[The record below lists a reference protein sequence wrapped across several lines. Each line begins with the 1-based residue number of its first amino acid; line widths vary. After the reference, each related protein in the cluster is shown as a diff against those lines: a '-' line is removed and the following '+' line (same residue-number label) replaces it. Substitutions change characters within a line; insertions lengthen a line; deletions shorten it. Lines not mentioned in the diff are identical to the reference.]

1 MVVLKTIR
9 HLSESVE
16 EYFNITRQVHD
27 IVRESGVKNG
37 FVAVI
42 TAHTTTGIVV
52 NEALPCV
59 EADISEML
67 EKSVPLEA
75 PYLHAHFLPTY
86 GATSNNSQGHL
97 KSVLTGNHCM
107 FPVVDGEICRGGCT
121 GYLSCG
127 IRRPAAEESVCRS
140 NGGMTAPVW

>member
-27 IVRESGVKNG
+27 IVRESGIKNG

-67 EKSVPLEA
+67 EKTVPLEA
-75 PYLHAHFLPTY
+75 PYLHAFSAHLRRHQQQLP
-86 GATSNNSQGHL
+86 GPFKKCAHRQPLH
-97 KSVLTGNHCM
+97 V
-107 FPVVDGEICRGGCT
+107 PRGGRRGCVRRRA
-121 GYLSCG
+121 GYLSGG
-127 IRRPAAEESVCRS
+127 I
-140 NGGMTAPVW
+140 

>member
-97 KSVLTGNHCM
+97 KACLPKITACSRWWTAKLSAAARRISTLWNSMV
-107 FPVVDGEICRGGCT
+107 R
-121 GYLSCG
+121 SCG
-127 IRRPAAEESVCRS
+127 KCL
-140 NGGMTAPVW
+140 

>member
-27 IVRESGVKNG
+27 IVRESGIKNG

-67 EKSVPLEA
+67 EKTVPLEA

-86 GATSNNSQGHL
+86 GATRDR
-97 KSVLTGNHCM
+97 KSV
-107 FPVVDGEICRGGCT
+107 V
-121 GYLSCG
+121 
-127 IRRPAAEESVCRS
+127 
-140 NGGMTAPVW
+140 

>member
-97 KSVLTGNHCM
+97 EKRAHRKPLHV
-107 FPVVDGEICRGGCT
+107 PGGGRRNRLRRRT

-127 IRRPAAEESVCRS
+127 IRWPAAEESVCRS